1 MGRDE
6 LQVNKLF
13 DRSSIG
19 LDMLHFDD
27 KDAYDFLE
35 SLPLHRDDN
44 YLFIFM
50 EKGTGSMTMD
60 FESIPLEER
69 QLFFLFPGQ
78 VHGDI
83 RCRHSKG
90 WSISITSPLINDSF
104 KQIFELQLFQQRP
117 IQISPELFERSRKLL
132 ELLHENFLS
141 ENSGDFHL
149 QMIHSLLNSL
159 LTVYA
164 RVFNDNINPND
175 QAYRSFQIARDFKN
189 ALSRDVKEEK
199 NPSAYAEKLN
209 ISQVYL
215 NKAVK
220 SATGFTVSYWI
231 NHEVMILAKRLLW
244 YTSLDVKEIA
254 YSLGYQDHTYF
265 FRLFKKTNAITPITF
280 RKQYVKQCGIRY
292 STGDLPDNLSS
303 RDLAK

>member
-1 MGRDE
+1 MNRDE

-19 LDMLHFDD
+19 LDMLHFDN
-27 KDAYDFLE
+27 KDAYDFLA

-50 EKGTGSMTMD
+50 EEGNGSLTVD
-60 FESIPLEER
+60 FETVPLEER

-83 RCRHSKG
+83 NCRDSEG

-104 KQIFELQLFQQRP
+104 KQIFELLLFQQRP
-117 IQISPELFERSRKLL
+117 IQISQEVFEQSRKLL
-132 ELLHENFLS
+132 ELLHENFIS
-141 ENSGDFHL
+141 GNSGDFHL

-164 RVFNDNINPND
+164 RAFSESMQDKGH
-175 QAYRSFQIARDFKN
+175 AYRPFQIARDFRM

-199 NPSAYAEKLN
+199 KPSAYAEKLN

-220 SATGFTVSYWI
+220 SVTGFTVSYWI
-231 NHEVMILAKRLLW
+231 IHEVMILAKRLLW

-254 YSLGYQDHTYF
+254 YNLGYDDHTYF
-265 FRLFKKTNAITPITF
+265 YRLFKKTNTITPIAF
-280 RKQYVKQCGIRY
+280 RKQYLK
-292 STGDLPDNLSS
+292 
-303 RDLAK
+303 